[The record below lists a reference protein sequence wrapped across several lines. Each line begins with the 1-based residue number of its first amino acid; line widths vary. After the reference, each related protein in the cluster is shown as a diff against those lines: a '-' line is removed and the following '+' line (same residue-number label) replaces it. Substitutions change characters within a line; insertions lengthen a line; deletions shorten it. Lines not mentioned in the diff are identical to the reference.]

1 MKIVNSSQIKLLDK
15 KTIEE
20 FGIPSLVL
28 MERAGLEVFKILQK
42 EFYFN
47 KILILCGTGNNGG
60 DGLVLARLF
69 HSINKKVTVILVGG
83 DNKRTSENNHQ
94 LNLVKKL
101 GIEILEY
108 NNNID
113 FDNYE
118 LIIDSIFGVGLTR
131 NIEGIYFDIIKKS
144 NESNSFKVAIDIPSG
159 IDADNGK
166 ILGICFKS
174 NITITFALPKIA
186 HYSDQCIDYIGDLY
200 IVDIGIPEFYHKDVN
215 TVLID
220 NNLIKNIFCSER
232 NKNSHKSTFGKH
244 ILIGGSIGLTG
255 AVTLALKSS
264 LISGTGL
271 VYGIVPDEIYNITAS
286 QIPSAMI
293 FPISNNKIYE
303 LIENSNCISIG
314 NGMGNNPEN
323 IKILKYL
330 MENYTKTLI
339 LDADAINYISQNP
352 EILKNRK
359 YSTII
364 TPHVGELSKLLNIT
378 TNEIQE
384 DRIKAVNT
392 FFDKFD
398 NKTILVL
405 KGAKTIISDKK
416 NIYINSSGSPS
427 LARGGSGDILSG
439 IIGSM
444 ICQYDNIIN
453 SVILSV
459 YIHGLVGQIIS
470 EKINDINI
478 IPENIIDYI
487 PIAFNNI
494 KAIQTTYY

>member
-1 MKIVNSSQIKLLDK
+1 MKIVNSSKIKLLDK

-42 EFYFN
+42 KFYFN

-69 HSINKKVTVILVGG
+69 NSINKKVTVVLVGN
-83 DNKRTSENNHQ
+83 NKRSSENTYQ
-94 LNLVKKL
+94 LNLIKKL
-101 GIEILEY
+101 GIEIIEY
-108 NNNID
+108 NDDIN
-113 FDNYE
+113 FKEYE
-118 LIIDSIFGVGLTR
+118 LIIDAIFGVGLTR
-131 NIEGIYFDIIKKS
+131 NVEGIYFNAIKKA
-144 NESNSFKVAIDIPSG
+144 NECNCFKVAIDIPSG
-159 IDADNGK
+159 INADNGK
-166 ILGICFKS
+166 ILNICFKAD
-174 NITITFALPKIA
+174 ITITFALPKIA

-200 IVDIGIPEFYHKDVN
+200 VVDIGIPEFYYKDVN
-215 TVLID
+215 TILID
-220 NNLIKNIFCSER
+220 KDFVKDIFCYER
-232 NKNSHKSTFGKH
+232 NKNCHKSNFGKH
-244 ILIGGSIGLTG
+244 VLIGGSVGLTG
-255 AVTLALKSS
+255 AITLAIKSS

-271 VYGIVPDEIYNITAS
+271 VYGIVPDEIYSIIAS

-303 LIENSNCISIG
+303 LIENSTCISIG
-314 NGMGNNPEN
+314 NGMGNNNEN
-323 IKILKYL
+323 IKLLEYLIKNYKNIL
-330 MENYTKTLI
+330 I
-339 LDADAINYISQNP
+339 IDADGINYISKKP

-359 YSTII
+359 YKTIL
-364 TPHVGELSKLLNIT
+364 TPHVGELSKLLNIS

-384 DRIKAVNT
+384 DRLKAVNK
-392 FFDKFD
+392 FFEKFD
-398 NKTILVL
+398 NNNILVL
-405 KGAKTIISDKK
+405 KGAKTIISDKN

-444 ICQYDNIIN
+444 ICQHVNTIN

-487 PIAFNNI
+487 PTAFNKVKEYI
-494 KAIQTTYY
+494 TTYY